1 ERIRVAGELISD
13 EAMEALI
20 SEVEAANAGEPI
32 SFFEFTTVLALQA
45 FAQVPADLCL
55 IEVGLGGR
63 FDATNIFEAPALSVI
78 TPVDYDHLEMLGPE
92 LSKIAWEKAGI
103 IKAGRPVVVARQMEE
118 ALGVI
123 TAEAESLGAPM
134 TLIGA
139 DADAWEANGRLL
151 VQWGEQLLDLPPPA
165 LFGPHQFDNAGL
177 AVTALLTLGDPHID
191 EDAIARGVATAQ
203 WPARF
208 QRLRE
213 GALAQMA
220 SERGAVLWLDGGH
233 NPHAGAALAQAL
245 ARLTARDPRPV
256 VLIVA
261 MFARK
266 DAVGFFAPFAEL
278 APQVVTTSF
287 DSPNAAPA
295 QEIADAARATGLSA
309 QTAADVTA
317 ALSAAL
323 APEGPAPHV
332 LICGGLHFAGE
343 VLAMD
348 PATWPR

>member
-1 ERIRVAGELISD
+1 
-13 EAMEALI
+13 M
-20 SEVEAANAGEPI
+20 
-32 SFFEFTTVLALQA
+32 
-45 FAQVPADLCL
+45 
-55 IEVGLGGR
+55 
-63 FDATNIFEAPALSVI
+63 
-78 TPVDYDHLEMLGPE
+78 
-92 LSKIAWEKAGI
+92 
-103 IKAGRPVVVARQMEE
+103 
-118 ALGVI
+118 
-123 TAEAESLGAPM
+123 
-134 TLIGA
+134 
-139 DADAWEANGRLL
+139 
-151 VQWGEQLLDLPPPA
+151 
-165 LFGPHQFDNAGL
+165 
-177 AVTALLTLGDPHID
+177 
-191 EDAIARGVATAQ
+191 ARGVASAQ

-213 GALAQMA
+213 GALGQMA
-220 SERGAVLWLDGGH
+220 TERGAVLWLDGGH

-278 APQVVTTSF
+278 APQVVATSF

-295 QEIADAARATGLSA
+295 QEIADAARAAGLAA
-309 QTAADVTA
+309 QTATDVTA